1 MSRPGQPR
9 HRRLRILV
17 AEDEALIGMAVE
29 QELVERGHAV
39 TMASDGQAALEME
52 ARLGPFDALV
62 TDMQMP
68 RLRGDELVRRLRA
81 TRPDLL
87 VVVMSANHIPEA
99 TAALRALDG
108 PLTILTKPTPFGR
121 VADELERLGRGE

>member
-87 VVVMSANHIPEA
+87 VVVMSASS
-99 TAALRALDG
+99 G
-108 PLTILTKPTPFGR
+108 S
-121 VADELERLGRGE
+121 

>member
-99 TAALRALDG
+99 TAALQALDG

-121 VADELERLGRGE
+121 VADAVERLGRGE